1 MIKVFEKNKNGKI
14 QFSIQELEKI
24 LNEAYWEG
32 YNYASRNV
40 WTYTTPNYWTG
51 TSPYIFTSNASSATI
66 TGTITNNTT
75 NTNTLEG

>member
-1 MIKVFEKNKNGKI
+1 MIKIFEKNKNGKI
-14 QFSIQELEKI
+14 QLDIKELDKI

-32 YNYASRNV
+32 YYHGSHNT

-66 TGTITNNTT
+66 TGTITNSTT